1 MGALLQCVRNWIEV
15 QNNKVLRQQY
25 MCNEYAQIG
34 FVLFNILNNCNREF
48 LGKYLDYSEL
58 CISYPGST
66 WNQYVYSLKLI
77 RPLDPAEE
85 RQFSHYLM
93 IEFCRFTKVDPIAFS
108 RKVQFSIAGNNLFVK
123 RVGANNRNK

>member
-25 MCNEYAQIG
+25 MATEYAQVG
-34 FVLFNILNNCNREF
+34 FVLFHILNNCNREF

-66 WNQYVYSLKLI
+66 WEQYVYSLKLN
-77 RPLDPAEE
+77 RSLDQAEE

-93 IEFCRFTKVDPIAFS
+93 LEYCRFMKIDPIAFG
-108 RKVQFSIAGNNLFVK
+108 RNVQFSIAGNNLFIR
-123 RVGANNRNK
+123 RVGANKR

>member
-1 MGALLQCVRNWIEV
+1 MGALFNYVKNWLEV

-58 CISYPGST
+58 CISYQGST

-93 IEFCRFTKVDPIAFS
+93 IEFCRFTKMEPIAFS
-108 RKVQFSIAGNNLFVK
+108 RNVQFSIVGSNLFIRK
-123 RVGANNRNK
+123 VGANKR

>member
-1 MGALLQCVRNWIEV
+1 MAELVKYVRNWFKI
-15 QNNKVLRQQY
+15 QNDKILKQQY
-25 MCNEYAQIG
+25 MCNEYAQVG

-66 WNQYVYSLKLI
+66 WGQYVYSLKLI
-77 RPLDPAEE
+77 RPLEQAEE

-93 IEFCRFTKVDPIAFS
+93 LEYCRFMKIDPIAFG
-108 RKVQFSIAGNNLFVK
+108 RNVQFSIAGNNLFVR
-123 RVGANNRNK
+123 RVGANRRL

>member
-1 MGALLQCVRNWIEV
+1 MAELVKYVRNWFKI
-15 QNNKVLRQQY
+15 QNDKILKQQY
-25 MCNEYAQIG
+25 MCNEYAQVG

-66 WNQYVYSLKLI
+66 WGQYVYSLKLI
-77 RPLDPAEE
+77 RPLEQAEE

-93 IEFCRFTKVDPIAFS
+93 LEYCRFMKIEPITFS
-108 RKVQFSIAGNNLFVK
+108 RNVQFSIAGNNLFVR
-123 RVGANNRNK
+123 RVGANRRL